1 MILQLGLTDAGN
13 VEPRHVMSVDDAA
26 TPESVARYAL
36 EDAMAAQWLI
46 KTALCHPIAARA
58 AERGED
64 CAVRF
69 VYNSNTNDSTIIHI
83 VRGGMK
89 ANSKNKTKGRRRK
102 HLRAQRTIPQL
113 VIELCLKDSAREVGD
128 RVVALPVMAGSPLS
142 LFEGLGNPVVRGV
155 LRVTSNGSSSLVDED
170 IDAKILRVY
179 QKEGYPDIASH
190 CVEFGMGKVRN
201 GADILLLEADCE
213 HVGDDDDSDNSD
225 DNDSDDSDK
234 DDEDDLGPLARSDAR
249 FVPHVRLANVRKAKR
264 TPDLRERIESPP
276 TRREMAAAILEVSID
291 PFQSRIITPQK
302 HANDETDSIES
313 SGDWSSDD
321 EDIHQPKAA
330 PTASSAGAAKQK
342 PKRGTMEEINDG
354 DFKVP
359 KKLEAKFHACETL
372 EEKRAVLA
380 AFRKRGR
387 EAVARSV
394 MRKEALRK
402 SGSHRQLQLQAT
414 RTITS
419 KASTRKREKRKRKS
433 RASS

>member
-1 MILQLGLTDAGN
+1 MILQLGLTDADN
-13 VEPRHVMSVDDAA
+13 DEPRHVLSVDDGA

-46 KTALCHPIAARA
+46 RAALCHPIAAGA
-58 AERGED
+58 AERGKD

-69 VYNSNTNDSTIIHI
+69 VYNSNTNDSTIVHI
-83 VRGGMK
+83 VRGGKK
-89 ANSKNKTKGRRRK
+89 ANSKNKTNGRRRK
-102 HLRAQRTIPQL
+102 QLRAQRTIPQL
-113 VIELCLKDSAREVGD
+113 VIELFLKDSAHEGGD
-128 RVVALPVMAGSPLS
+128 AALPVMAGSPLD
-142 LFEGLGNPVVRGV
+142 LFRDLGKPLVRGS
-155 LRVTSNGSSSLVDED
+155 LRVTSDGPSSLVDEYV
-170 IDAKILRVY
+170 DAKILRVY
-179 QKEGYPDIASH
+179 PKEGYPDIASH
-190 CVEFGMGKVRN
+190 CVELGMGKVRN

-213 HVGDDDDSDNSD
+213 HVSDDDDSDDSYD
-225 DNDSDDSDK
+225 DSDD
-234 DDEDDLGPLARSDAR
+234 DDLGPLARSDAR
-249 FVPHVRLANVRKAKR
+249 FVPHVRQANVRKAKR

-276 TRREMAAAILEVSID
+276 TRREMAAAILEASID

-302 HANDETDSIES
+302 LDNDETDSIES

-321 EDIHQPKAA
+321 EDVHQPKAA
-330 PTASSAGAAKQK
+330 PAASSAGAAKPK
-342 PKRGTMEEINDG
+342 PKRGTIEEINDA

-359 KKLEAKFHACETL
+359 KKLEAKFHACETV

-419 KASTRKREKRKRKS
+419 KASTGKRKKRKRKS
-433 RASS
+433 EASS